1 MKVKAEQQ
9 KGGKIKDFISVGT
22 WISFNGFMAVACNYK
37 AACTDACV
45 SDLVVPIAKPH
56 HWELW

>member
-56 HWELW
+56 H